1 MGLSSFGILI
11 IDLDDFNRRLFV
23 DINSYINWTNPLPA
37 SIYID
42 SIEIIT
48 TIQLNYTDTYEEIYK
63 EMTFSQIIGVSV
75 IIKEIGS
82 LSLRINPDKFV
93 QDTSNDYLTKENNK
107 DIVPFWDFSFFSS
120 KNISTILT
128 SGPTQIRVFKDI
140 VTNNNYLRVVE
151 SDIAQN
157 SRFLFDHTI
166 TDQSNCTTIGLLDLG
181 HSDLF
186 TAKTLR

>member
-63 EMTFSQIIGVSV
+63 EMTFS
-75 IIKEIGS
+75 
-82 LSLRINPDKFV
+82 
-93 QDTSNDYLTKENNK
+93 
-107 DIVPFWDFSFFSS
+107 
-120 KNISTILT
+120 
-128 SGPTQIRVFKDI
+128 
-140 VTNNNYLRVVE
+140 
-151 SDIAQN
+151 
-157 SRFLFDHTI
+157 
-166 TDQSNCTTIGLLDLG
+166 
-181 HSDLF
+181 
-186 TAKTLR
+186 